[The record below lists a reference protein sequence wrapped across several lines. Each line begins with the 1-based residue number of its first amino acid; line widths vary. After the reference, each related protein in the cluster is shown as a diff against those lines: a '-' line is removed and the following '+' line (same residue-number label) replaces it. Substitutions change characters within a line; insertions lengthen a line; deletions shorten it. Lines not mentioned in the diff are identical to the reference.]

1 MFRQLITIS
10 RNTFIEAI
18 RQPVFTVLL
27 MTGVLGLVLN
37 VFTAAYSMEP
47 GEGDNKVLVDMG
59 LSMVMLVCL
68 LLAAFTATGVLSDEI
83 ESKTVLTVV
92 SKPVARP
99 TFVLGKFLGIGAAIA
114 LAYWVLAVAFFL
126 SLRHQVLQNAS
137 DRLDVPVLAFGF
149 GFALIALLV
158 SLGSNYLYRRPFTS
172 TFVVLLAI
180 GQLFALLGVLV
191 VGKGWVLQ
199 SPLEEFF
206 VDDGKNVQIVVG
218 LGLIFQAVLVLTAV
232 AVTVSTR
239 LGQLMTLLI
248 CIGVFFAGLA
258 SNSLSGWVNQRLG
271 LPHDVG
277 VYQSIGA
284 IFTADIG
291 WGLALAYFAS
301 KVVYLVLPNLQFFWP
316 ADAISQGN
324 SMIHDLGG
332 NFTLVPV
339 LSVTLYAALYLLVL
353 VCLATA
359 LFQRREVG

>member
-1 MFRQLITIS
+1 MFRQLFTIA
-10 RNTFIEAI
+10 RNTFVEAI

-27 MTGVLGLVLN
+27 LAGVLGLILN

-92 SKPVARP
+92 SKPVGRP

-114 LAYWVLAVAFFL
+114 LAYWILAVAFFL
-126 SLRHQVLQNAS
+126 TLRHQVLQNAG
-137 DRLDVPVLAFGF
+137 DDLDGPVLAFGL
-149 GFALIALLV
+149 GFAFVALAV
-158 SLGSNYLYRRPFTS
+158 SVGSNFLYRRPFTS
-172 TFVVLLAI
+172 TFVVLLAV

-191 VGKGWVLQ
+191 FGKEWALQ
-199 SPLEEFF
+199 SPLHEF
-206 VDDGKNVQIVVG
+206 VEHDGKNVQIVVG

-248 CIGVFFAGLA
+248 CVGVFFAGLA

-277 VYQSIGA
+277 VYESIGA
-284 IFTADIG
+284 IFSADITG
-291 WGLALAYFAS
+291 GAMVAYLGA
-301 KVVYLVLPNLQFFWP
+301 KLTYLVLPNLQFFWP

-332 NFTLVPV
+332 GFTLLPV
-339 LSVTLYAALYLLVL
+339 LSVTLYAVLYLLVL
-353 VCLATA
+353 VCVAVA

>member
-1 MFRQLITIS
+1 MFRQLYIIA
-10 RNTFIEAI
+10 RNTFVEAI
-18 RQPVFTVLL
+18 RQPVFSVLL
-27 MTGVLGLVLN
+27 MAGVLGLVLN

-99 TFVLGKFLGIGAAIA
+99 TFVLGKFLGIGAAIT

-137 DRLDVPVLAFGF
+137 DDLDLPVLVFGF
-149 GFALIALLV
+149 GFAFIALV
-158 SLGSNYLYRRPFTS
+158 AALGSNYLYRRPFTS
-172 TFVVLLAI
+172 TFVVLLAV
-180 GQLFALLGVLV
+180 GQVFALVGVLV
-191 VGKGWVLQ
+191 VGKDWAFQ
-199 SPLEEFF
+199 SPLQEFIN
-206 VDDGKNVQIVVG
+206 DAGKNVQIVVG
-218 LGLIFQAVLVLTAV
+218 LGLIFQAVMVLTAV

-248 CIGVFFAGLA
+248 CVAVFFAGLA
-258 SNSLSGWVNQRLG
+258 SNSLSGWVNQRLS
-271 LPHDVG
+271 LPYDVG
-277 VYQSIGA
+277 VYESIGA
-284 IFTADIG
+284 IFSADIG
-291 WGLALAYFAS
+291 WGAALAYLAA
-301 KVVYLVLPNLQFFWP
+301 KLTYLVLPNLQFFWP

-332 NFTLVPV
+332 SLTLVPV
-339 LSVTLYAALYLLVL
+339 LSVTLYALLYVLVL
-353 VCLATA
+353 VCLAVA

>member
-1 MFRQLITIS
+1 MLRQLYTIA
-10 RNTFIEAI
+10 RNTFVEAI

-27 MTGVLGLVLN
+27 LAGVLGLIIN
-37 VFTAAYSMEP
+37 VFFAAYSMEP
-47 GEGDNKVLVDMG
+47 GDGDNKLLVDLG
-59 LSMVMLVCL
+59 LSTVMLVCL
-68 LLAAFTATGVLSDEI
+68 LLAAFTATGVLNDEI

-99 TFVLGKFLGIGAAIA
+99 TFVAGKFLGIGAAIT
-114 LAYWVLAVAFFL
+114 LAFWILAVAFFL
-126 SLRHQVLQNAS
+126 SLRHKVLQNAG
-137 DRLDVPVLAFGF
+137 DRLDWPVLLFGF
-149 GFALIALLV
+149 GLALVALIVA
-158 SLGSNYLYRRPFTS
+158 LGSNFLYRRPFTS
-172 TFVVLLAI
+172 TFVVLLAV
-180 GQLFALLGVLV
+180 GQAFALVGVLLL
-191 VGKGWVLQ
+191 GKGFVPQ
-199 SPLEEFF
+199 SPLEEFIR
-206 VDDGKNVQIVVG
+206 DDGRMVQITVG

-248 CIGVFFAGLA
+248 CVGVFFAGLA

-277 VYQSIGA
+277 VYESIGA

-291 WGLALAYFAS
+291 WGAALAYLAA
-301 KVVYLVLPNLQFFWP
+301 KLVYLLLPNLQFFWP

-332 NFTLVPV
+332 SFTLVPV

-353 VCLATA
+353 ICLAVA